1 MNIYAI
7 KGDEQS
13 ENSIQS
19 TIIAMVFSMATEIE
33 RDVIS
38 KKTKKALI
46 ARKMSDMRL
55 GKPKIVGKR
64 LNGKLSLWR
73 A

>member
-1 MNIYAI
+1 
-7 KGDEQS
+7 
-13 ENSIQS
+13 
-19 TIIAMVFSMATEIE
+19 MVFSMATEIE